1 MLNGL
6 SYRLLCL
13 VLSYWPLFN
22 VSAMT
27 NVSDPFRIWLS
38 HECQRTGWRGLAM
51 TLTLAR
57 FYDED
62 DLSSCDP
69 KQKYFAD
76 VGSIRAAKIWVSYE
90 RAILGRDLS
99 RAHRLQRFINPLLDP
114 AISIT
119 KSTNTAIKK
128 IDTPKKTDHRVK
140 SLGLISVDFIQG
152 EEEAHFIWTL
162 PESRHPKALTLGY
175 RGQLSVWLD
184 DQLLSRLPTQNSI
197 WLDDVFITI
206 PAHKAPSK
214 LIIRAQAQAQFIARI
229 SNPRDREQGLLQNSL
244 NRLDKTSSSVSDF
257 ELLSLSMIAEQTQL
271 LESSKILP
279 IIEADQRWFLRP
291 SLWLNQVFTSLS
303 PPKIRAQAWG
313 DYPLDQAL
321 KDELTIKSARPK
333 MIIQTH
339 YQLLCIEEFYDHLG
353 SGRLYEARL
362 VLDKLKALPWLNT
375 QLVNAQVDLYRIF
388 DLNHSP
394 LQLLRDIGIINFN
407 TTPSILLEYSSLL
420 QHIDPIQRKNLF
432 TSAPLQAWITKH
444 LKRTYLSPSLIQ
456 FLTQYIVDTEPNQGL
471 WLRVLKRITQG
482 PAGQM
487 LWRQLYDLAIDQNHA
502 MVQNV
507 FLENAPTA
515 LHQLIYQH
523 LSKVAINS
531 FPPLGGDT
539 PLIKDSQTSN
549 QTIDTTA
556 SVESLYHHIH
566 YHIDQGRLSRT
577 ERRILR
583 PLTSIGAQS
592 LVKLSLPHSPN
603 RQTFNLD
610 HVNHLRLSKQTY
622 ETLNK
627 PKRTQRSLSDP
638 EARLYYDLIA
648 EELNFEDLRKED
660 LLDIQWSLG
669 ERTPD
674 LEWAMPH
681 SDLITLRDRSFKRC
695 VIVTMDL
702 TLQQVLKYTVD
713 LKGLTH
719 LDRCNQS
726 NAEAKVIVSL
736 SNLSP
741 LLTSSASLQGT
752 SVNSYVHFSN
762 IKKWATISKLYELML
777 LPLMKETTSIKSTAY
792 QWTKTIVPW
801 DQTSQ
806 DKKRYETEVL
816 ETLLL
821 KITQNTRYVG
831 LEFGRHSYEPT
842 HPEITLERQLGDCK
856 DRAALMISLATS
868 LNIPLAFAMVRTQ
881 NAGII
886 NPQGVASMSSFDH
899 AIVYSP
905 TLKRFFDP
913 TLPYYDPKTL
923 PNPDYSA
930 QTLLVNGPLTK
941 GEKAELH
948 TIPPPDFDHIGQRMS
963 LSLERSETTPKQ
975 LKLYLEAYGEEAALL
990 REAFDQK
997 PKGLFQAQLTAL
1009 YPQIMRRGYRL
1020 SLEESQRSV
1029 RDPIKLIF
1037 SKKIEDSISPHDLP
1051 KFDLSQKLS
1060 IDTSKTEL
1068 TLFVPQSRQIRCIT
1082 IDQQLGKIDLN
1093 SIRTQI
1099 NTLPVSP
1106 HQKWSIGLNIH
1117 SSNVCLE
1124 MKLTQA
1130 QITPQEYPRFNQW
1143 IHDAEDLINQSISRL
1158 INQVL

>member
-1 MLNGL
+1 MN
-6 SYRLLCL
+6 
-13 VLSYWPLFN
+13 
-22 VSAMT
+22 
-27 NVSDPFRIWLS
+27 NVSDPFRAWLS

-69 KQKYFAD
+69 KQRYFAK
-76 VGSIRAAKIWVSYE
+76 VGSISAAKIWVSYE

-99 RAHRLQRFINPLLDP
+99 RAHRLQHFINPLVEP
-114 AISIT
+114 VISII
-119 KSTNTAIKK
+119 KSKDTPIKT
-128 IDTPKKTDHRVK
+128 IDTPKDIDHRAT
-140 SLGLISVDFIQG
+140 SLGLMSVDFIQG
-152 EEEAHFIWTL
+152 EEEADFVWTL
-162 PESRHPKALTLGY
+162 PESRHPKTLTLGY
-175 RGQLSVWLD
+175 RGQVSVWID
-184 DQLLSRLPTQNSI
+184 DQLISRLPTQNSI

-206 PAHKAPSK
+206 PAHKALSK
-214 LIIRAQAQAQFIARI
+214 LVIRAQAHAQFIARI
-229 SNPRDREQGLLQNSL
+229 SPPRSQEQSLLERSL
-244 NRLDKTSSSVSDF
+244 QRLDKTSRSVSVF

-279 IIEADQRWFLRP
+279 IIEADQRWSQRP
-291 SLWLNQVFTSLS
+291 SLWLNQIFTSLS
-303 PPKIRAQAWG
+303 PPEIRAQAWG
-313 DYPLDQAL
+313 DYPSEQAL
-321 KDELTIKSARPK
+321 KDELTITSARPK
-333 MIIQTH
+333 KIIQTH

-362 VLDKLKALPWLNT
+362 VLDKLKGLPWLKT
-375 QLVNAQVDLYRIF
+375 QLVKAQVDLYRIF
-388 DLNHSP
+388 DLTHSP
-394 LQLLRDIGIINFN
+394 LQLLRDIDVIDFN
-407 TTPSILLEYSSLL
+407 TTPSSILLEYSSLL
-420 QHIDPIQRKNLF
+420 QYIDPIQRRDFL
-432 TSAPLQAWITKH
+432 TSVPLQTWITKH
-444 LKRTYLSPSLIQ
+444 LKQTYLSPNLIQ

-471 WLRVLKRITQG
+471 WLTVLKRITQG

-487 LWRQLYDLAIDQNHA
+487 LWRQLYDLAIDQDHA
-502 MVQNV
+502 MDHKI
-507 FLENAPTA
+507 FLKNAPTA
-515 LHQLIYQH
+515 LHHLIYQH
-523 LSKVAINS
+523 SSKAASDS
-531 FPPLGGDT
+531 FPPLGGQS
-539 PLIKDSQTSN
+539 PWIKVSQMPN
-549 QTIDTTA
+549 QTTGMTT

-566 YHIDQGRLSRT
+566 YHIHQGRLTRT

-583 PLTSIGAQS
+583 PLTAIGAQS

-603 RQTFNLD
+603 RQIFNLD

-627 PKRTQRSLSDP
+627 PQRSQRSLSDP

-648 EELNFEDLRKED
+648 EELNFEDLRKGD

-719 LDRCNQS
+719 LDRCNQNS
-726 NAEAKVIVSL
+726 TEGKVIVSL
-736 SNLSP
+736 RNLSP
-741 LLTSSASLQGT
+741 LLTSPASLQGT

-762 IKKWATISKLYELML
+762 IKSWATISKLYELML
-777 LPLMKETTSIKSTAY
+777 LPLMKETASIKSTAY
-792 QWTKTIVPW
+792 QWTKTIIPW
-801 DQTSQ
+801 DQTSK

-816 ETLLL
+816 ETLFLN
-821 KITQNTRYVG
+821 ITQNTRYVG

-886 NPQGVASMSSFDH
+886 DPQGVASMSSFDH

-941 GEKAELH
+941 GEKTNLQ
-948 TIPPPDFDHIGQRMS
+948 TIPPPHFDHIGQRIS
-963 LSLERSETTPKQ
+963 LTLDRSKSTPQQ
-975 LKLYLEAYGEEAALL
+975 LKLYLDAYGEEATLL

-997 PKGLFQAQLTAL
+997 KSKDLFQTQLTDL
-1009 YPQIMRRGYRL
+1009 YPQIMKSGYRL
-1020 SLEESQRSV
+1020 SFKESQRSV
-1029 RDPIKLIF
+1029 RDPIKLVFRKEI
-1037 SKKIEDSISPHDLP
+1037 IDSISPHDLP

-1060 IDTSKTEL
+1060 LDTSTTEL

-1082 IDQQLGKIDLN
+1082 VDQQQGKIDLK
-1093 SIRTQI
+1093 SIKTQI
-1099 NTLPVSP
+1099 NALPVSP
-1106 HQKWSIGLNIH
+1106 NQKWSIALKTYL
-1117 SSNVCLE
+1117 SNVCLE
-1124 MKLTQA
+1124 MRLTQA
-1130 QITPQEYPRFNQW
+1130 QITPQQYPHFNQW
-1143 IHDAEDLINQSISRL
+1143 IHDAEDLINQSMSRL